1 MPAAGL
7 PPGGRKV
14 VLPKGRLR
22 CPKVGSAF
30 QRGCAVQR
38 KATLSKSRQ
47 RFQRRLYCP
56 KEGALHKERL
66 HRPKETVR
74 HSKKAVLPAR
84 KGDFVL
90 TTLRF
95 CAIVVIGIL
104 FGGGEKIGK
113 EDLRDL
119 RKVQREVSSLL

>member
-1 MPAAGL
+1 MYRHAAFRCGKPVFVVLLYQNGSENIPDKRKNPAAFRRIFRGKHKISRTPRRFVPAERL

-14 VLPKGRLR
+14 VL
-22 CPKVGSAF
+22 S
-30 QRGCAVQR
+30 RG
-38 KATLSKSRQ
+38 KA
-47 RFQRRLYCP
+47 
-56 KEGALHKERL
+56 AL
-66 HRPKETVR
+66 PG
-74 HSKKAVLPAR
+74 R
-84 KGDFVL
+84 KGGFVL

-104 FGGGEKIGK
+104 FGGGVKIGK